1 MCTVC
6 ITIAVVIIIWVGALA
21 LVLYTQH
28 QHIYHWAN
36 NKSLLL
42 KFLYPF
48 LSMIYDGAL
57 ITIIFKLLKESLL
70 LPTFNLSLF
79 SASVLCINY
88 RYNRHMYILFLFIHI
103 IKLFQ
108 ELNYRSVKYDNMTHV
123 GRGWGGS
130 ISSSWTQ
137 NWLICDKQEYFQ
149 LQVGFSA
156 RNSILLWVITCTIL
170 FQIIYYYYH
179 L

>member
-1 MCTVC
+1 M
-6 ITIAVVIIIWVGALA
+6 
-21 LVLYTQH
+21 
-28 QHIYHWAN
+28 IY
-36 NKSLLL
+36 
-42 KFLYPF
+42 
-48 LSMIYDGAL
+48 YDGAL

-123 GRGWGGS
+123 GRGLGRFHQQQLN
-130 ISSSWTQ
+130 TE
-137 NWLICDKQEYFQ
+137 LIGDKQEYFQ

-156 RNSILLWVITCTIL
+156 RNSMLL
-170 FQIIYYYYH
+170 
-179 L
+179 